1 MTRGMFSSPVDQ
13 APVASEGDL
22 TLFVKNEGYF
32 PQTLRAKAN
41 SPVAL
46 NLVTNR
52 TFSCARDF
60 VIPALNFYELLP
72 DTGNVVVDIPAQ
84 APGTRMFFTC
94 SMGMYTGLIVFE

>member
-1 MTRGMFSSPVDQ
+1 MTRGLSPST
-13 APVASEGDL
+13 VAQEQVPTDGEL

-32 PQTLRAKAN
+32 PQTLHAKAN
-41 SPVAL
+41 APVAL

-52 TFSCARDF
+52 TFSCSRDF
-60 VIPALNFYELLP
+60 VIPALSFYELLP
-72 DTGNVVVDIPAQ
+72 DTGTVVVDIPAQ